1 MRQGGTI
8 LTVNGSQVAFI
19 HTLFALGSFGTA
31 LALGCYLHYQKI
43 VKNEWYSYPQEW
55 FPSVSATIG
64 DYYPERPIFQILIA
78 FNSGPRLFLVYLSY
92 AFQTHFSGKT
102 STTASKFVA
111 LCGFLRTVSCGGWV
125 YITSSDDH
133 FWHDVMMISYIILT
147 IPWQLGNVVLSP
159 DGVLRT
165 GNKYRR
171 RFSGLFFLSIIPL
184 VYFFLQ
190 HKVKRVPGAYT
201 YYAFIEWSLILY
213 DVLYD
218 SSTIIDFVHF
228 DFVVTASPKSKADI
242 ARNLLGGERTLS
254 QGTTN
259 SNPPE
264 KLRKIACRPSV
275 NSLSRESSFSE
286 TMQFSAQV
294 YFGFVFWTTL
304 TAVGPVIFYFSVWSM
319 GLDGQEVLLFATVAP
334 FILCST
340 LCRTFFL
347 KILPI
352 IQLSS
357 LLSIGSYLVDR
368 KLFYD
373 DAVLRLQLTTIAIG
387 LCTTFQTFKL
397 FQSKLQGQLEL
408 QKCSMALGI
417 GLIASV
423 LLKYANYS
431 LNPMWPIMRK
441 NNGGFHRMGLILGI
455 LSSLFLRSGSDMN
468 SESALEEEDSPI
480 SDSSPRSSS
489 PAGSSRSS
497 NSADLPP
504 TITLDPHGPV
514 WWRAVAGFGGIMF
527 IIHTLFTDSGT
538 MIAWVW
544 DGYPITGP
552 LPLQQGC
559 WMILAMCI
567 GLFLPLISGDEMLYH
582 PQWLLLGCT
591 SAFGL
596 YSFHGWLGFAAGLIL
611 CIFCLSIF
619 PRYLQDLV
627 TSSQSGGWW
636 KVAAGFG
643 FGYLIYDM
651 MELCHTFTVAYA
663 FVPLAARFRER
674 TDAILLVTMTLI
686 GLGYFQPRGSDQPSN
701 LLPNP
706 RRNHLIKV
714 MKMILGLLA
723 FTSVM
728 VMLKRTTFKADIK
741 PYHPENRT
749 FKAGIWT
756 VHFGVDSGMW
766 ESQRRIKDIVEELEL
781 DVIGL
786 LETDL
791 QRIVMGNRD
800 LTQYVSEELGMH
812 VDIGPGPNKHTWGAV
827 LMSKFPIINSTHHL
841 LPSPHGELAPAI
853 HATLDM
859 WGTHVDVIVSHNGQ
873 EEDPVDRTLQSTK
886 LAEIMRTAYPKPFVF
901 LGYVVSHPHA
911 PRPAPYQ
918 ILVEDGRMLDI
929 ERGDTDRWCEYI
941 LFRGL
946 KRLGYAR
953 VTRGSNPAVTDT
965 ELQVGMFQVP
975 PSWVTVD
982 PDRDSSDY
990 QRVSPDFIAPA
1001 SRFSSKVDGPEGF
1014 KGHRYHVLR
1023 EQFGTDVV
1031 YYRM

>member
-8 LTVNGSQVAFI
+8 LTVNGSQVALV
-19 HTLFALGSFGTA
+19 HTLFALGAFGGA
-31 LALGCYLHYQKI
+31 LLIGCYLHYKRI
-43 VKNEWYSYPQEW
+43 VKNEWYGYPQEW

-64 DYYPERPIFQILIA
+64 DFYPERPIFQILIA
-78 FNSGPRLFLVYLSY
+78 FNSGPRLLLVYLTY
-92 AFQTHFSGKT
+92 AFQTHFSTKA
-102 STTASKFVA
+102 STTTSKFVA
-111 LCGFLRTVSCGGWV
+111 LCGFLRTISCGGWV
-125 YITSSDDH
+125 YVTSSDDH
-133 FWHDVMMISYIILT
+133 FWHDVMMIAYIVLT

-159 DGVLRT
+159 NTVLQN

-171 RFSGLFFLSIIPL
+171 RFSALFFLSTIPL

-218 SSTIIDFVHF
+218 SSTILDFAHF
-228 DFVVTASPKSKADI
+228 DFVVVASPKSKADV
-242 ARNLLGGERTLS
+242 ARNLVGGPGLPGLS
-254 QGTTN
+254 R

-264 KLRKIACRPSV
+264 KLRKIVSRPSGNKV
-275 NSLSRESSFSE
+275 SKESRTRD
-286 TMQFSAQV
+286 TMQFIAQV

-334 FILCST
+334 FLLCSS
-340 LCRTFFL
+340 LFRSFFRTA
-347 KILPI
+347 LPI
-352 IQLSS
+352 LQFFS

-368 KLFYD
+368 ELFYD
-373 DAVLRLQLTTIAIG
+373 DAVLRLQLTTIAVG
-387 LCTTFQTFKL
+387 LCTTLQTFKL
-397 FQSKLQGQLEL
+397 FQSKLHSRLEL
-408 QKCSMALGI
+408 EKCTMALGI
-417 GLIASV
+417 GLVASV
-423 LLKYANYS
+423 VLKYANYS

-441 NNGGFHRMGLILGI
+441 NNGGFHRIGLILGI
-455 LSSLFLRSGSDMN
+455 LSSLCLPSDFAKD
-468 SESALEEEDSPI
+468 SPPDVEDSPV
-480 SDSSPRSSS
+480 SSPVSKHSSRSSS
-489 PAGSSRSS
+489 PVCSSPSERSS
-497 NSADLPP
+497 DSAPETNLNS
-504 TITLDPHGPV
+504 HGPA
-514 WWRAVAGFGGIMF
+514 WWRAVLGFGGIIF
-527 IIHTLFTDSGT
+527 IVHTLFTDSGT

-544 DGYPITGP
+544 DGYPVTGP
-552 LPLQQGC
+552 LPLEQGY

-567 GLFLPLISGDEMLYH
+567 GLFLPLISDDDMLH
-582 PQWLLLGCT
+582 HLRWLLVGCT

-596 YSFHGWLGFAAGLIL
+596 YSFHGWLGFACGLLL

-619 PRYLQDLV
+619 PRYLEDLV

-636 KVAAGFG
+636 KLAAGFG
-643 FGYLIYDM
+643 FGYLIYDV
-651 MELCHTFTVAYA
+651 MELFHTFTVAYA
-663 FVPLAARFRER
+663 FVPLAAAFRER

-686 GLGYFQPRGSDQPSN
+686 SLGFFQPRPSDQPSQSFQHPKRTHSVKVAKI
-701 LLPNP
+701 LLG
-706 RRNHLIKV
+706 V
-714 MKMILGLLA
+714 LA

-728 VMLKRTTFKADIK
+728 VMLKRTAFRADIQ

-756 VHFGVDSGMW
+756 VHFAVDSGMW
-766 ESQRRIKDIVEELEL
+766 ETQRRIKDIVEELEL

-800 LTQYVSEELGMH
+800 ITQYISEELGMY

-827 LMSKFPIINSTHHL
+827 LLSKFPIINSTHHL

-853 HATLDM
+853 HATLDI

-873 EEDPVDRTLQSTK
+873 EEDPIDRTLQSTK
-886 LAEIMRTAYPKPFVF
+886 LAQIMRTAYPKPFVF
-901 LGYVVSHPHA
+901 LGYVVSQPHA
-911 PRPAPYQ
+911 RRPAPYE

-929 ERGDTDRWCEYI
+929 EPSDTDRWCEYI

-953 VTRGSNPAVTDT
+953 VTRGSSPAVTDT

-975 PSWVTVD
+975 PGWVMVD
-982 PDRDSSDY
+982 PDRDSSGY
-990 QRVSPDFIAPA
+990 ERVSPDFIAPA
-1001 SRFSSKVDGPEGF
+1001 SRFSAKVGSDEGF